1 MTSFLLSVLLLAQA
15 QAGGTVSGVLRDT
28 NGKPVPN
35 IRVALA
41 EVPITPNETAAGSV
55 LVSLATTSESGAY
68 RLENIP
74 AGRYFITAGSVDKP
88 TYYPGTADFATAR
101 QISISAGLLLAGMD
115 FVVRAESLPR
125 EKFVYFYWPSQR
137 RPNQPLMF
145 SFDSIN
151 GQILSFTAADGSP
164 LRHDCFGSTIP
175 NPPQDCTFLV
185 SDPGILGGKPAPDM
199 YGMAF
204 RVKPGGRELE
214 FTCQADSC
222 TVETGATSV
231 IRTLKPHESGVIG
244 MSLAA
249 TFTLAP

>member
-1 MTSFLLSVLLLAQA
+1 MTSFLLSVLLAQV
-15 QAGGTVSGVLRDT
+15 QTGGTVSGVLRDT
-28 NGKPVPN
+28 NGKPAPS

-41 EVPITPNETAAGSV
+41 EVSSTPDGAVPGSV

-74 AGRYFITAGSVDKP
+74 AGRYFIVAGSVDRP
-88 TYYPGTADFATAR
+88 TYYPGTAAFATAR
-101 QISISAGLLLAGMD
+101 QISISAGLLVAGMD

-125 EKFVYFYWPSQR
+125 EKFVYFSGSTQR

-145 SFDSIN
+145 SFDSVN
-151 GQILSFTAADGSP
+151 GQILSFKAADGSP
-164 LRHDCFGSTIP
+164 LRYDCFGSTIP
-175 NPPQDCTFLV
+175 NPPQDCNFLV
-185 SDPGILGGKPAPDM
+185 SDPGIMGGKPAPDM

-204 RVKPGGRELE
+204 RVKPGGREME

-231 IRTLKPHESGVIG
+231 IRTLGPHESSVIA

-249 TFTLAP
+249 TFTVAP

>member
-35 IRVALA
+35 IRVALT

-125 EKFVYFYWPSQR
+125 EKFVYFYWKTL
-137 RPNQPLMF
+137 RP
-145 SFDSIN
+145 DYEV
-151 GQILSFTAADGSP
+151 
-164 LRHDCFGSTIP
+164 H
-175 NPPQDCTFLV
+175 
-185 SDPGILGGKPAPDM
+185 PG
-199 YGMAF
+199 
-204 RVKPGGRELE
+204 
-214 FTCQADSC
+214 
-222 TVETGATSV
+222 
-231 IRTLKPHESGVIG
+231 
-244 MSLAA
+244 
-249 TFTLAP
+249 